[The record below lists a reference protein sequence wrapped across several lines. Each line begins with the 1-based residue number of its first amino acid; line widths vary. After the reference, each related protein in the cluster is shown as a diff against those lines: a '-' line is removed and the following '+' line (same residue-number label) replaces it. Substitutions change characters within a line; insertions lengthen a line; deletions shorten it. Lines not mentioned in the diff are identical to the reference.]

1 MRDKGERK
9 QKEESVQGRTSKF
22 WFRCDKVKGL
32 VGHPCGSIQQ
42 AWKAIRTD
50 AMNGGHLLRL
60 WSLKL

>member
-1 MRDKGERK
+1 MTDKGERK

-60 WSLKL
+60 WSLKP